1 MADLM
6 HSPGCIGLTAH
17 GDDLLGADREIYS
30 GNTEVVLGVTQKL
43 GLKVKPELSM
53 WILRNGSSLKERH

>member
-1 MADLM
+1 MGLV
-6 HSPGCIGLTAH
+6 LTAH

-43 GLKVKPELSM
+43 VLKVKPELSM
-53 WILRNGSSLKERH
+53 WILRNGSSVKERH